1 MSHLYRRILL
11 GLVLLAAC
19 LVPFHSRSENKVY
32 SSTKHGVRIAFPA
45 DWTVV
50 GPTETDVW
58 TAYGKLKGNFVGCF
72 VRRAKIHGTEG
83 ATPDDFLSRVTE
95 ADYAKLN
102 SITIPDIKIHLFDVV
117 LLGGL
122 KARRVIYSGT
132 EGQFQMGNVVHKTIH
147 GGESI
152 AVGCQSFQSKFSM
165 VANDFHAIISTF
177 EFIRRR

>member
-1 MSHLYRRILL
+1 MSRRYCRPLL
-11 GLVLLAAC
+11 GLVMLVSCLA
-19 LVPFHSRSENKVY
+19 PPHSWSQSKVY
-32 SSTKHGVRIAFPA
+32 SSTKQGVRIAFPA

-72 VRRAKIHGTEG
+72 VRRAKVHGTED
-83 ATPDDFLSRVTE
+83 ATPEEFLARITE
-95 ADYAKLN
+95 VDYAKLN

-132 EGQFQMGNVVHKTIH
+132 EGQFKMGNLVHRTIH
-147 GGESI
+147 RGEAI
-152 AVGCQSFQSKFSM
+152 VVGCQSFQSKFSM
-165 VANDFHAIISTF
+165 VANDFHAILSTF
-177 EFIRRR
+177 ELIPRK